1 MKTHFLKMILI
12 ISLMISLKSTQA
24 QYQSLFGSTQT
35 SWNIHHE
42 QLFGN
47 LTDSLVVDEDTV
59 VSGSTYKKLLYYTY
73 FGSNPTL
80 QNNTGYLSEDTITG
94 KSWYFSTADTNKRL
108 IMDLSL
114 TLSDSF
120 SVDGSYVQVDSV
132 YYLFGKKHIR
142 FDLLTRPNEKF
153 IMIEGVGT
161 NKGICYN
168 NAGLPQLGAYLLCQH
183 KDSIV
188 NYQNTDPQ
196 LNGVCNSVIMGLDD
210 NFLEKEN
217 LVLYPNP
224 TSGEFT
230 INLKN
235 ASKSGVGFT
244 LTTLEGRVIQ
254 QEQKVSSTTVVMDLS
269 EQPKGIYLLKIEDA
283 QSVNVYKVIRQ

>member
-1 MKTHFLKMILI
+1 MKTHFLKIILI
-12 ISLMISLKSTQA
+12 ISLMISLKSTKA
-24 QYQSLFGSTQT
+24 QYQSIFGSTQT

-59 VSGSTYKKLLYYTY
+59 VDGNTYKKLLYYTY
-73 FGSNPTL
+73 FDSNPTL

-94 KSWYFSTADTNKRL
+94 KSWYFSTIDTNKRL

-120 SVDGSYVQVDSV
+120 SVDGSYAQVDSV

-153 IMIEGVGT
+153 IMIEGIGT

-168 NAGLPQLGAYLLCQH
+168 NEGLPQLGAYLLCQH
-183 KDSIV
+183 KDNSI
-188 NYQNTDPQ
+188 NYQNTDTQ
-196 LNGVCNSVIMGLDD
+196 LNGVCNSVITGL
-210 NFLEKEN
+210 NENNLEKKN

-235 ASKSGVGFT
+235 VSTSGVGLT
-244 LTTLEGRVIQ
+244 LTTLEGKVIKQERVNN
-254 QEQKVSSTTVVMDLS
+254 TTVVMDLS
-269 EQPKGIYLLKIEDA
+269 DQPKGIYLLKMEDA